1 MRIKRNISTI
11 PGSTKKSGR
20 LLSPRVSL
28 VETVLL
34 WRSKNAAT
42 GRRPHFLVLVAQSL
56 AHPVQRP
63 HASLV
68 TPPNKLTPASPFHNM
83 FHGLTGVEPGAS
95 HKDWECSCG
104 FTGVPALEL
113 PTHKERIKK
122 NGYHQQRPHGHT
134 PNRRGR
140 SSRSIPQLPSRLY
153 HERIGREHTTLRY
166 PSIKQSPHRA

>member
-42 GRRPHFLVLVAQSL
+42 GRRPHFLVLVAQRL

-63 HASLV
+63 HATQQAHPCQPIPQHVPRADRSRAWSV
-68 TPPNKLTPASPFHNM
+68 AQ
-83 FHGLTGVEPGAS
+83 GLGVFLWVYGCACPGTTNTQG
-95 HKDWECSCG
+95 KD
-104 FTGVPALEL
+104 
-113 PTHKERIKK
+113 KK